1 MANNPEHD
9 DGLTRTSG
17 RELAETGH
25 ETTHPVTAYLAGL
38 STRSRRTMLGALT
51 TVAGLATDGQ
61 ADAESFPWHLLRF
74 QHTAAIRSA
83 LIEKYQNVSTIN
95 VHLAALRGVL
105 KAAWRLGLMDGE
117 TYHRAADVPSAR
129 GSALPKGRSLGAAEI
144 RALFGACAADT
155 SPAGRRDAAL
165 LAVLY
170 GAGLRRSE
178 VAGLRLEDLDAES
191 GALVVRGKGNQERTA
206 YLAGGALA
214 AIRDWLTVRGDDP
227 GPLFLRIGKGGTIG
241 KGGLSAQA
249 IYGITRKR
257 AEQAGVADFSPHDLR
272 RTFVGDL
279 LDAGAD
285 VSLVQKLAGHSQVTT
300 TARYDRRPEKAKRRA
315 SELLFVPYA
324 KAEPQVRTREG
335 EDLGSA

>member
-1 MANNPEHD
+1 MMESNPEHD

-17 RELAETGH
+17 GELAETGH

-61 ADAESFPWHLLRF
+61 ADAESFPWHRLKF

-83 LIEKYQNVSTIN
+83 LIERYQNVNTIN
-95 VHLAALRGVL
+95 SHLAALRGVL
-105 KAAWRLGLMDGE
+105 KAAWRLGLMDAE
-117 TYHRAADVPSAR
+117 TYHRAADVPSVR
-129 GSALPKGRSLGAAEI
+129 GSALPKGRALGAGEI
-144 RALFGACAADT
+144 RALFDACAADM

-178 VAGLRLEDLDAES
+178 VAGLTLEDLDADS

-214 AIRDWLTVRGDDP
+214 AVKDWLATRGDDP
-227 GPLFLRIGKGGTIG
+227 GPLFLRIAKGGTIG
-241 KGGLSAQA
+241 RGGLSAQA

-300 TARYDRRPEKAKRRA
+300 TARYDRRPERAKQKA
-315 SELLFVPYA
+315 SELLFVPFVPRDA
-324 KAEPQVRTREG
+324 DP
-335 EDLGSA
+335 